1 MLARKGRFPM
11 CYQQIFDAKGDGSQ
25 DDGTLFSLSGEFLEA
40 ARVLQAAPPVRT
52 GYSSATYYLLGHSA
66 ELMLKAFL
74 HKNGQ
79 TISDLRKVNHDLK
92 KLASLAREAGLPE
105 KVQLDQILHLAVA
118 YKEKSFE
125 YRTRKRKT
133 FPTLDL
139 LTVEI
144 ERLQS
149 AVFDRLWE

>member
-1 MLARKGRFPM
+1 M
-11 CYQQIFDAKGDGSQ
+11 CYHQIFDAEGDEGQ

-40 ARVLQAAPPVRT
+40 ARVLQATPPVRI

-74 HKNGQ
+74 YKHGQ
-79 TISDLRKVNHDLK
+79 TISDLKKLNHDLEI
-92 KLASLAREAGLPE
+92 LASRAREAGLSE
-105 KVQLDQILHLAVA
+105 KVQLDQILHLAGA
-118 YKEKSFE
+118 YKEKTFE
-125 YRTRKRKT
+125 YRMRKRKT
-133 FPTLDL
+133 FPSLDL

-144 ERLQS
+144 ESLQS

>member
-1 MLARKGRFPM
+1 M
-11 CYQQIFDAKGDGSQ
+11 CYKQIFDAEGDGSQ

-40 ARVLQAAPPVRT
+40 ARVLLATPPVRV

-74 HKNGQ
+74 CKHGQ
-79 TISDLRKVNHDLK
+79 TISDLRKLNHDLE
-92 KLASLAREAGLPE
+92 KLASRARDAGLPE
-105 KVQLDQILHLAVA
+105 KVQLDQILHLAAA
-118 YKEKSFE
+118 YKEKSIE

-133 FPTLDL
+133 FPSLDL
-139 LTVEI
+139 LTEEI
-144 ERLQS
+144 ESLQS

>member
-1 MLARKGRFPM
+1 M
-11 CYQQIFDAKGDGSQ
+11 CYQQIFDAEGDGSQ

-40 ARVLQAAPPVRT
+40 ARVLQATPPIRT
-52 GYSSATYYLLGHSA
+52 GYSLATYYLLGHSA

-74 HKNGQ
+74 YKHGQ
-79 TISDLRKVNHDLK
+79 TISDLRKLNHDLE
-92 KLASLAREAGLPE
+92 KLASRAREAGLPE
-105 KVQLDQILHLAVA
+105 KVQLDQILHLAGA
-118 YKEKSFE
+118 YKKKSFE

-133 FPTLDL
+133 FPSLDL

-149 AVFDRLWE
+149 AVFDGLWE